1 MMHRSRSKAH
11 LTPDVPTYAKISS
24 TSATPSRSRIANAVT
39 ALADL
44 PNAQNV
50 KALTNYEYGHR
61 LRIGNYRVLFDA
73 DTVIRIVE
81 IQEVKK
87 RDGNTY

>member
-1 MMHRSRSKAH
+1 MFKINWAKKA
-11 LTPDVPTYAKISS
+11 AKQLAKVER
-24 TSATPSRSRIANAVT
+24 TDRSRIASAVS
-39 ALADL
+39 ALSDL

-50 KALTNYEYGHR
+50 KVLANHQYGYR
-61 LRIGNYRVLFDA
+61 LRVGNYRVLFDA
-73 DTVIRIVE
+73 DTVIRIVD

>member
-1 MMHRSRSKAH
+1 MFRINWNKKAVKQ
-11 LTPDVPTYAKISS
+11 LVKVDGQD
-24 TSATPSRSRIANAVT
+24 RSRIATAVT

-50 KALTNYEYGHR
+50 KALTNHEYGYR
-61 LRIGNYRVLFDA
+61 LRVGNYRVLFDA

>member
-1 MMHRSRSKAH
+1 MFKINWNKKAVKQ
-11 LTPDVPTYAKISS
+11 LAKIDGQD
-24 TSATPSRSRIANAVT
+24 RSRIANAVT

-50 KALTNYEYGHR
+50 KALTNHEYGYR
-61 LRIGNYRVLFDA
+61 LRVGNYRVLFDA

>member
-1 MMHRSRSKAH
+1 MFKINWNKKAVKQ
-11 LTPDVPTYAKISS
+11 LAKVDGQD
-24 TSATPSRSRIANAVT
+24 RNRIATAVT
-39 ALADL
+39 ALSDL

-50 KALTNYEYGHR
+50 KALTNHEYGYR
-61 LRIGNYRVLFDA
+61 LRVGNYRVLFDA

-87 RDGNTY
+87 RDSNTY

>member
-1 MMHRSRSKAH
+1 MFKINWNKKAVKQ
-11 LTPDVPTYAKISS
+11 LAKIDGQD
-24 TSATPSRSRIANAVT
+24 RSRIANAVT

-50 KALTNYEYGHR
+50 KALTNYEYGYR
-61 LRIGNYRVLFDA
+61 LRVGNYRVLFDA

>member
-1 MMHRSRSKAH
+1 MFKINWNKKAVKQ
-11 LTPDVPTYAKISS
+11 LVKVDGPDRI
-24 TSATPSRSRIANAVT
+24 RIAAAVT

-44 PNAQNV
+44 PHAQNV
-50 KALTNYEYGHR
+50 KALTNHEYGYR
-61 LRIGNYRVLFDA
+61 LRVGNYRVLFDA

-87 RDGNTY
+87 RDGSTY